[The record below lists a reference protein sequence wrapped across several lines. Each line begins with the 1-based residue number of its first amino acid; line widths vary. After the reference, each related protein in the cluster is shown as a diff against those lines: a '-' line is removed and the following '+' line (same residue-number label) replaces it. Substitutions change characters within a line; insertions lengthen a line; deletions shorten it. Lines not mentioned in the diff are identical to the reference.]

1 MENASKAVIIAG
13 GILVGLIIFA
23 IFVYE
28 FTIFSSTSHEI
39 SEIEKQEE
47 ITRFNA
53 KFTRFANKNEPYV
66 KKNEDGTTET
76 IYTGYLGRKNAISI
90 QDFATMYNMAMEWNK
105 NNPGEKIKIT
115 LIRTSIR
122 LTLIS

>member
-1 MENASKAVIIAG
+1 MENASKALIIAG

-28 FTIFSSTSHEI
+28 LTIFSSTSHEI

-47 ITRFNA
+47 IARFNA

-66 KKNEDGTTET
+66 QENDDGTTQI
-76 IYTGYLGRKNAISI
+76 IYTGYLGIKNAISI
-90 QDFATMYNMAMEWNK
+90 QDFATLYNMAMEWNK
-105 NNPGEKIKIT
+105 NNPSEKIKIT

-122 LTLIS
+122 ITFIS